1 MEHGVGVVGLGH
13 AFGQAADGKEAAEEH
28 IDGSQVSVVASA
40 VLCVCCPSLSVAC
53 YHCLLPLTP
62 DPERDR
68 S

>member
-40 VLCVCCPSLSVAC
+40 VLCVCCPSLPVAC
-53 YHCLLPLTP
+53 YHCLSLVAI
-62 DPERDR
+62 DPRP
-68 S
+68 